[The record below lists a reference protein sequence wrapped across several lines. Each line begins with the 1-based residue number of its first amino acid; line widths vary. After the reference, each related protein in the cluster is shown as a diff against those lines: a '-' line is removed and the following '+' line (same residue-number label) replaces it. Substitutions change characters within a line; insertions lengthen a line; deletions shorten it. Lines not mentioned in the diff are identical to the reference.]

1 MIRRPPRSTLFPY
14 TTLFRS
20 LASAIDSVSE
30 FRLGPGDPHRI
41 FLTDADG
48 RLITRL
54 STDDRLALMGDDLR
68 ISPARLPAAIA
79 LALRGPLLDQK
90 QGADRTGELTVDGE
104 RWLATFRALAGSQDW
119 FVGVVVPESAYTRE
133 LQALRWRLLVA
144 CAVITALVLLGG
156 ALVLVALRR
165 GLGQIGGGAARMGM
179 LDFAPSSTQTPFRD
193 APEVLAG
200 LEQAKT
206 PRRGM
211 GKD

>member
-1 MIRRPPRSTLFPY
+1 
-14 TTLFRS
+14 
-20 LASAIDSVSE
+20 
-30 FRLGPGDPHRI
+30 
-41 FLTDADG
+41 DA
-48 RLITRL
+48 
-54 STDDRLALMGDDLR
+54 LR

-165 GLGQIGGGAARMGM
+165 GLGQIGSRAARMRT
-179 LDFAPSSTQTPFRD
+179 LAFAPSAPETGVRD
-193 APEVLAG
+193 AQGVVTG
-200 LEQAKT
+200 LHTE
-206 PRRGM
+206 
-211 GKD
+211 